1 MKKLNRIFC
10 FFGLWSL
17 GIFASTSCIG
27 QVTWT
32 GGGDGINWT
41 NADNWFDGVS
51 TGVPTSTDDVL
62 IPDGNTVQINVA
74 GQVAQSVFIE
84 LNSTLN
90 ITLMG
95 SLTIDGVGGGG
106 FSPGILLNGGGTLS
120 IAENASLT
128 ILNTGFDGIAVTESL
143 STIDNAGTITIGPN
157 IGDSFGHGI
166 YVGVGDGGNIGSL
179 NLTNQATGLITSATD
194 VNIEINFLFIQ
205 DGPGTSIIDNLGT
218 IDVDMDNSGGDFIG
232 IEAANASFF
241 NRTNAVI
248 KVENVAVD
256 AFYFINGSTFTNETG
271 GMITAT
277 NVGSDAFNFQDGS
290 TFTNEAG
297 GMITV
302 NNINADAFNFDGGST
317 LDNSGTINATTIGD
331 QGLDISTPGSG
342 TNHATGIINIT
353 GVRNEEAID
362 VTGTF
367 TNDGV
372 LNISDIQLLLTSGQ
386 SAIHVNSAT
395 GSFINNNLI
404 NLALTKADIAIE
416 VDVDADLTNSVCA
429 VINITT
435 ENPIINNGTI
445 TNEGTISTV
454 FSGTNTN
461 TGIFINNGVIAS
473 PNSLFKIGGTDN
485 ALIGTGAVQTSTT
498 GIISGSTTVC
508 TGTNSTL
515 LTLSEHSGT
524 IQNWES
530 STDINFSSPTTI
542 MNMLTTY
549 TAMDLTGTT
558 YYRAVIKNGACDAVN
573 SGIATITVDQ
583 PSVGGTVIGSTT
595 VCTGTNSTTLAL
607 IGKTG
612 TIQNWESST
621 DIGFSSP
628 TTISNTTNTIE
639 ATNLTATTYYRA
651 VVKNGACDAANSS
664 IATVTVDPTSV
675 GGTIAGAATVCTG
688 TNSTLLTLSGHTGEI
703 QNWESSTDINF
714 ISPAPTTIAN
724 TNTTLTVENLTT
736 TTHYRA
742 VIKSGVCSSVNSGTT
757 TVTVSADPLTVGGTI
772 SGATTVCTGTNS
784 TDLTLSG
791 HTGSILR
798 WESATDNIFTSPST
812 INNLDFGRK
821 DVQKK

>member
-1 MKKLNRIFC
+1 MAL
-10 FFGLWSL
+10 
-17 GIFASTSCIG
+17 
-27 QVTWT
+27 
-32 GGGDGINWT
+32 
-41 NADNWFDGVS
+41 
-51 TGVPTSTDDVL
+51 
-62 IPDGNTVQINVA
+62 
-74 GQVAQSVFIE
+74 
-84 LNSTLN
+84 
-90 ITLMG
+90 
-95 SLTIDGVGGGG
+95 
-106 FSPGILLNGGGTLS
+106 
-120 IAENASLT
+120 
-128 ILNTGFDGIAVTESL
+128 
-143 STIDNAGTITIGPN
+143 
-157 IGDSFGHGI
+157 
-166 YVGVGDGGNIGSL
+166 
-179 NLTNQATGLITSATD
+179 
-194 VNIEINFLFIQ
+194 
-205 DGPGTSIIDNLGT
+205 
-218 IDVDMDNSGGDFIG
+218 
-232 IEAANASFF
+232 
-241 NRTNAVI
+241 
-248 KVENVAVD
+248 
-256 AFYFINGSTFTNETG
+256 
-271 GMITAT
+271 
-277 NVGSDAFNFQDGS
+277 
-290 TFTNEAG
+290 
-297 GMITV
+297 
-302 NNINADAFNFDGGST
+302 NADAFNFDGGST

-404 NLALTKADIAIE
+404 NLALTKADSIAIE

-435 ENPIINNGTI
+435 ENPIINNGTN

-573 SGIATITVDQ
+573 SGIVTITVDQ

-639 ATNLTATTYYRA
+639 ATNLIATTYYRA

-772 SGATTVCTGTNS
+772 SGATIVCTGTNS

-812 INNLDFGRK
+812 INNTTTSITETNLTQTTYYRAV
-821 DVQKK
+821 VQSGVCNLIYSDTVAITVDAASVGGSVSGTTTVCTGTNSTFLVLSGHTGTIQNWESSTDLSFSSPTTIANTTTSYIAEDLTSTTYYRAVVKSGVCVSANSSLATVTVDAASVLIQCLSNANVVNKPEFSQYSMESC